1 VNKGVTLLEL
11 VVACGL
17 LLVFTAT
24 SAALYRE
31 ACVLSKKS
39 DQRLELLNKAE
50 NSLTEVI
57 RASDLM
63 KLSSSANHSFVVIP
77 FAAKVARVD
86 LLIKKIDGRE
96 ERFTTLRCV
105 E

>member
-1 VNKGVTLLEL
+1 MNKGVTLIEL

-17 LLVFTAT
+17 LLVFTVS

-31 ACVLSKKS
+31 ACALSKKS

-50 NSLTEVI
+50 NRLTEVI
-57 RASDLM
+57 MANDPA
-63 KLSSSANHSFVVIP
+63 KLSAGAEHRFVVIP